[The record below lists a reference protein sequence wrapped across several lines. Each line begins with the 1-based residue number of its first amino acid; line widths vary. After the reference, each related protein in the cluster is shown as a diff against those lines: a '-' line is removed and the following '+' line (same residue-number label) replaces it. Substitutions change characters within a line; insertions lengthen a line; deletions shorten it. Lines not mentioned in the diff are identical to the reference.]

1 MSTDDPNPSDLP
13 PAVRET
19 LDSLGGALGD
29 IAELDKEQL
38 SETIGLLETLGHDQ
52 AAGILHSRREVLKGA
67 GAATGLG
74 IAGLAGASATGTASA
89 GNDQAGTVGS
99 QAAPL
104 DGYVED
110 LYDKNGNRVAEL
122 PGDGSLDVLQEL
134 SSQSVSTDSLNNGG
148 PISDGDGTE
157 RQIWVIANGASDPS
171 GADPE
176 DIIFE
181 EEA

>member
-1 MSTDDPNPSDLP
+1 MSTDDPDAEDLAEVFP
-13 PAVRET
+13 RVAELEQELKEADIDVGEIDVDEILQQRGT
-19 LDSLGGALGD
+19 TRRDLLAGGAGVLGLGG
-29 IAELDKEQL
+29 
-38 SETIGLLETLGHDQ
+38 LLT
-52 AAGILHSRREVLKGA
+52 AAS
-67 GAATGLG
+67 
-74 IAGLAGASATGTASA
+74 GTASA